1 MVIRKREEMERT
13 KKQKEQRNLGN
24 IFLHSN
30 QIQWQ
35 LLASE
40 LLGRWSE
47 IVVRMQSSMLV
58 CIMVKHTQ
66 KNYKES
72 LVQQPPNKCF
82 CILWPAQACMM
93 PARGWQSVSPK
104 FSPLTCSLP
113 GSCWDSSVSFCTR
126 HPLSCLCRQPHL
138 SQANLITSKY
148 VFTYCWTQC
157 L

>member
-1 MVIRKREEMERT
+1 
-13 KKQKEQRNLGN
+13 
-24 IFLHSN
+24 
-30 QIQWQ
+30 
-35 LLASE
+35 
-40 LLGRWSE
+40 
-47 IVVRMQSSMLV
+47 MLV

-157 L
+157 LQAIIDTVRTQYMVQTKTTAFTSGHLVIVHRIVS